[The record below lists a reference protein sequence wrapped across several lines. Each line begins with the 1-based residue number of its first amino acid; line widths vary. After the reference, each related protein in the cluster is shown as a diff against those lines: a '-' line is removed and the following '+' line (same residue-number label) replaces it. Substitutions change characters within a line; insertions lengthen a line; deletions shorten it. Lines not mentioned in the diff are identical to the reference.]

1 MVRLAHQEG
10 FVSVEHLKRYTTL
23 GMATDGGKVGKVE
36 VSDQAFAREFNE
48 DLVHQAVVSY
58 MAGARQ
64 GSKAQKNRA
73 AVSGGGRKPW
83 RQKGTGRARAG
94 TIRSPLWRGG
104 GKTFAAEPRDFSQK
118 VNRKMY
124 RGALR
129 CIFSELVRQERLVV
143 VDEFNI
149 DSPKTKQVASK
160 LKDLELSSVLI
171 VTSEVD
177 ENLYLAARNLPKVDI
192 RDASGV
198 DPVSLIA
205 FEKVLVTVPALKQL
219 EEALA

>member
-1 MVRLAHQEG
+1 
-10 FVSVEHLKRYTTL
+10 
-23 GMATDGGKVGKVE
+23 
-36 VSDQAFAREFNE
+36 
-48 DLVHQAVVSY
+48 
-58 MAGARQ
+58 
-64 GSKAQKNRA
+64 
-73 AVSGGGRKPW
+73 
-83 RQKGTGRARAG
+83 
-94 TIRSPLWRGG
+94 
-104 GKTFAAEPRDFSQK
+104 
-118 VNRKMY
+118 
-124 RGALR
+124 
-129 CIFSELVRQERLVV
+129 LVV